1 LRHDFDRVE
10 ADWPEESKPV
20 PVLAAFLGVD
30 FVALQRAR
38 RLSGSVAV
46 TVIDYSLCRERR
58 ESDQFRSRLVLKGI
72 VAMYSACAEPAR
84 GRRELIESYA

>member
-1 LRHDFDRVE
+1 MRHDFDRVE

-46 TVIDYSLCRERR
+46 TVIDYSFCRERR
-58 ESDQFRSRLVLKGI
+58 
-72 VAMYSACAEPAR
+72 
-84 GRRELIESYA
+84 